1 MILNLHRTSHKQY
14 HSPFKFINSWAD
26 RDNFFLTVRSIWQKN
41 VRGNPMYQLTTK
53 HQLLKAEL
61 RKFHRLHTNHISCR
75 VAKAKADWNGAQTR
89 LDQNPTADE
98 NYRKETEQANLY
110 MQLYKDEESFFK
122 QRFRIQWLQLG
133 DRNTSFFHK
142 SLLHIVRSETKST
155 VSQIKMETLFLTRK
169 N

>member
-1 MILNLHRTSHKQY
+1 
-14 HSPFKFINSWAD
+14 
-26 RDNFFLTVRSIWQKN
+26 
-41 VRGNPMYQLTTK
+41 MYQLTTK